1 MQSLEQQLTAGIN
14 MNFIPI
20 EVPPHIKNNLN
31 PSFAL
36 RPYQSEVFARFKY
49 VSSDYQQRIKPTQ
62 LLFHMATGSGKT
74 LIMAGCILHLY
85 RLGYRNFIFFV
96 NSSTI
101 IEKTK
106 DNFLNSLSS
115 KYLFDQTISIA
126 DQQIQIKE
134 VENFQGVHDEDI
146 NIVFS
151 TIQGLHTRLNTP
163 RENNIT
169 YEDFEA
175 NKIVLISDE
184 AHHING
190 ETKKG
195 KLNKSEKE
203 DIISWESTVTKIFNA
218 NIDNYL
224 LEFTATADLQNPL
237 INEKYH
243 NKLIFDYP
251 LKQFRKDKYS
261 KEVKV
266 LQAELDQFP
275 RALQAV
281 ILNQYRRKV
290 FEKNGLHIKPV
301 ILFKSKTIAESQAFF
316 AEFVSSVGKLKT
328 SDIQAIQ
335 NSNTGNVIEEA
346 FTYFNENGITM
357 HNLIAELKE
366 DFSENKCIVVDSK
379 SDSEEKQLIIN
390 SLEDINNEYR
400 VVFAVDK
407 LNEGWDV
414 LNLFDIVR
422 LYNTRD
428 ADHKSGKVGK
438 TTMSEAQLI
447 GRGARYCPFK
457 LTDDQELYQRKF
469 DDDLTNSIR
478 VCEEL
483 YYHSAYNPKYIS
495 ELNKA
500 LEQIGIKDSR
510 TRELP
515 LFVKEDFKKSDF
527 YKKGIVYVNRQVA
540 NDRKDVEELN
550 KDIREKERKVKLT
563 TGFTTIST
571 AFENT
576 TTVIPNGKPKAHHF
590 KDFSMAIKRKAL
602 NKLRFYRFNNLQ
614 NYFPHLT
621 STSEFITSDKYLNPV
636 KILFTGTEEQVNNPT
651 AEMKLEASVKALDE
665 IAKEIQADSVEYK
678 GTKSFT
684 PQGIEYTFKDK
695 TLNITVGE
703 GNAEYGIPQSNT
715 TNSDLQLDLSKV
727 DWYAFNENYGT
738 DQEKYLVKYIEQ
750 AYDSLK
756 ANYSDIYLLRNEKHF
771 KLYSFDDGRPIEP
784 DFVLFLKEKGKS
796 KPIIYQLFI
805 EPKGQQLITTDQWK
819 EDFLKQIEKEHML
832 DTVFENKD
840 FKLIGMPFYNEQIKK
855 NEFFEKMDSLVVN

>member
-1 MQSLEQQLTAGIN
+1 MQTLEQQLTAGIN

-20 EVPPHIKNNLN
+20 EVPSYIHANLN
-31 PSFAL
+31 PTFSL
-36 RPYQSEVFARFKY
+36 RPYQSEAFARFKY

-85 RLGYRNFIFFV
+85 QLGYRNFIFFV

-106 DNFLNSLSS
+106 DNFLNGLSS

-134 VENFQGVHDEDI
+134 VDNFQAVNEDDI
-146 NIVFS
+146 NILFS

-163 RENNIT
+163 RENYIT
-169 YEDFEA
+169 YEDFEEK
-175 NKIVLISDE
+175 KIVLISDE
-184 AHHING
+184 AHHINA

-195 KLNKSEKE
+195 KLNKAERE
-203 DIISWESTVTKIFNA
+203 DIISWESTVKKIFNA

-237 INEKYH
+237 INEKYQH
-243 NKLIFDYP
+243 KLIFDYP

-266 LQAELDQFP
+266 LQAELNQFP

-301 ILFKSKTIAESQAFF
+301 ILFKSKTIDESQAFF
-316 AEFVSSVGKLKT
+316 VEFVSSIEKLKT

-335 NSNTGNVIEEA
+335 NSNNGNVIEKA
-346 FTYFNENGITM
+346 FSYLNDNGITIP
-357 HNLIAELKE
+357 NLIAELKE
-366 DFSENKCIVVDSK
+366 DFSESKCIAVDSK

-400 VVFAVDK
+400 AVFAVDK

-469 DDDLTNSIR
+469 DDDLTNPAR

-510 TRELP
+510 SRELP
-515 LFVKEDFKKSDF
+515 LFVKEDFKKSDL
-527 YKKGIVYVNRQVA
+527 YKKGIIYVNRQVA
-540 NDRKDVEELN
+540 NDRKDIEELN

-571 AFENT
+571 AFEDT
-576 TTVIPNGKPKAHHF
+576 TTVIPQGKPKAYHF

-614 NYFPHLT
+614 HYFPHLT
-621 STSEFITSDKYLNPV
+621 SASELITSDKYLNPV

-651 AEMKLEASVKALDE
+651 AEMKLEASVKVLDE
-665 IAKEIQADSVEYK
+665 ISKEIQAGSVEYK

-684 PQGIEYTFKDK
+684 PQGIGSTFKDK

-703 GNAEYGIPQSNT
+703 GNAEYGIPQSTT

-756 ANYSDIYLLRNEKHF
+756 AKYNDIYLLRNEKHF
-771 KLYSFDDGRPIEP
+771 KLYSFDDGRPLEP
-784 DFVLFLKEKGKS
+784 DFVLFLKEKEKL

-805 EPKGQQLITTDQWK
+805 EPKGQQLIATDQWK
-819 EDFLKQIEKEHML
+819 ENFLKQIEQEYKF
-832 DTVFENKD
+832 DTVFENKE
-840 FKLIGMPFYNEQIKK
+840 FKLIGMPFYNEQLKK
-855 NEFFEKMDSLVVN
+855 IEFENSFDKLLK